1 MKQQS
6 MSDEEIKIG
15 GEVLDY
21 IAELGRIQEEL
32 QTAYVY
38 AESCK
43 ANVDTGT
50 SYKGKATEEMQLF
63 FSSLASNLQRMLFLY
78 QAATAYATN
87 AYKTM
92 YYNEEQ
98 IVDWV
103 INQMG
108 EGNEVCTT
116 K

>member
-1 MKQQS
+1 
-6 MSDEEIKIG
+6 MSEEEIKIG
-15 GEVLDY
+15 EEVLDY
-21 IAELGRIQEEL
+21 IAELGKIQEEV

-43 ANVDTGT
+43 ANMDTGT
-50 SYKGKATEEMQLF
+50 SYKGKAMEELQLF
-63 FSSLASNLQRMLFLY
+63 CSSLASNLQRMIFLY
-78 QAATAYATN
+78 QAATTYAFN

-98 IVDWV
+98 IVDWI

-108 EGNEVCTT
+108 EGKEG
-116 K
+116 

>member
-1 MKQQS
+1 
-6 MSDEEIKIG
+6 MSEEEIKIG
-15 GEVLDY
+15 EEVLDY
-21 IAELGRIQEEL
+21 IAELGKIQEEV

-43 ANVDTGT
+43 ANMDTGT
-50 SYKGKATEEMQLF
+50 SYKGKATEELQLF
-63 FSSLASNLQRMLFLY
+63 CSSLASNLQRMTFLY
-78 QAATAYATN
+78 QAAVTYAFN

-92 YYNEEQ
+92 YYSEEQ

-108 EGNEVCTT
+108 EGNKV
-116 K
+116 